1 MVGAALLDFVRQSTL
16 NLFSHE
22 SNTRSGPRA
31 TSGCSA
37 PTWTF
42 SNEMQTGE
50 LMSILSNDTNRLEQF
65 LDSMMGEAIQL
76 GVLILGT
83 ATIFA
88 WVNPQLAA
96 VTLVVLPIAG
106 AFTYWFMRVAE
117 ERYADVRSSVGD
129 LNSRLENNLGGI
141 EVIKSSNTEDYE
153 DERVLHDVGFTAEPG
168 DTVGLVGPTGAGKT
182 TVLKL
187 LLRLYDVDEGTIRL
201 DGYDVRNMTLDRVGW
216 KRLPVRPHAVVRSI
230 PEGLPTDP
238 MKASAERSATSARRT
253 SCSTAPCGRTSATES
268 STPTTQ
274 R

>member
-1 MVGAALLDFVRQSTL
+1 MDF
-16 NLFSHE
+16 F
-22 SNTRSGPRA
+22 
-31 TSGCSA
+31 
-37 PTWTF
+37 
-42 SNEMQTGE
+42 NEMQTGE

-65 LDSMMGEAIQL
+65 LDSMVGEAIQL

-153 DERVLHDVGFTAEPG
+153 DERMLHDVGFTAEPG

-201 DGYDVRNMTLDRVGW
+201 DGYDVRNMTLESLRGAIGYVGQENF
-216 KRLPVRPHAVVRSI
+216 LFDGTVRENIRYGKFDADDAAVVEAPKRAEAHEFIANLSA
-230 PEGLPTDP
+230 GYDTDVG
-238 MKASAERSATSARRT
+238 ERGVKLSGGQRQRVAIART
-253 SCSTAPCGRTSATES
+253 IL
-268 STPTTQ
+268 
-274 R
+274 

>member
-1 MVGAALLDFVRQSTL
+1 MDF
-16 NLFSHE
+16 F
-22 SNTRSGPRA
+22 
-31 TSGCSA
+31 
-37 PTWTF
+37 
-42 SNEMQTGE
+42 NEMQTGE

-268 STPTTQ
+268 STPTT
-274 R
+274 RR